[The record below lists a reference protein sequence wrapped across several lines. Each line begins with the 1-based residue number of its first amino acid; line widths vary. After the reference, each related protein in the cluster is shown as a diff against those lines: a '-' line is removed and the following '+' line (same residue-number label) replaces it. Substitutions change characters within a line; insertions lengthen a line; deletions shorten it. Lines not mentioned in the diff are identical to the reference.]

1 MMLFRSTKQT
11 GDIGED
17 AAVKFL
23 KKKGYKTVARN
34 FRTPHGEL
42 DIIAENKEYIVF
54 AEVKTRDIRRDSK
67 YGKPSD
73 AVNKAKQRR
82 IIYSAK
88 LYLSKH
94 PSNKKQR
101 LDVIEVLK
109 SEDENGKIT
118 VSDINHIENAFGG

>member
-1 MMLFRSTKQT
+1 MIFRSTKQT

-34 FRTPHGEL
+34 YVTPHGEL
-42 DIIAENKEYIVF
+42 DIIAENNEYIIF
-54 AEVKTRDIRRDSK
+54 AEVKTRDIRRNPK
-67 YGKPSD
+67 YGRPSD

-88 LYLSKH
+88 IYLSKH
-94 PSNKKQR
+94 PSKKKQR

-109 SEDENGKIT
+109 SEDGNGKVT
-118 VSDINHIENAFGG
+118 VSDINHIENAFGE